1 MTAKEA
7 KQVSIESK
15 TIMEK
20 ISEAAFNGLNKIII
34 DDNINNIVYFGL
46 QKLGYSIKSISG
58 KMNESSY
65 EISW

>member
-15 TIMEK
+15 VIMEK

-34 DDNINNIVYFGL
+34 NDNITNLYILDYRNLVIIL
-46 QKLGYSIKSISG
+46 KLCLVK
-58 KMNESSY
+58 
-65 EISW
+65 

>member
-15 TIMEK
+15 FIMEK
-20 ISEAAFNGLNKIII
+20 INEAAFNGLNKIII
-34 DDNINNIVYFGL
+34 GNISNTVYFGL

>member
-15 TIMEK
+15 FIMEK
-20 ISEAAFNGLNKIII
+20 INEAAFNGLNKIII
-34 DDNINNIVYFGL
+34 DNNINNTVYFGL
-46 QKLGYSIKSISG
+46 QKLGYNIKSISG
-58 KMNESSY
+58 KMNESNY